1 MTRSA
6 AISIGQFGRPTLSR
20 DGRMMIVSIPIS
32 LRRQGGRKKV
42 VTPADAAP
50 WIPPPPRVDST
61 IVKALV
67 RAHRWRS
74 MLESKIYRTVR
85 DLAKAEHINEAY
97 LGRVLRLTLMSPA
110 IIEALLSGQQ
120 QADLALADLLK
131 PFPIEWDKQQAFFNE
146 KQAL

>member
-1 MTRSA
+1 M
-6 AISIGQFGRPTLSR
+6 
-20 DGRMMIVSIPIS
+20 
-32 LRRQGGRKKV
+32 
-42 VTPADAAP
+42 VTPANATP
-50 WIPPPPRVDST
+50 WMQPPSRVDTT

-67 RAHRWRS
+67 RAHRWRA
-74 MLESKIYRTVR
+74 MLQSKDFATAR
-85 DLAKAEHINEAY
+85 DLAKAEYINEAY
-97 LGRVLRLTLMSPA
+97 LGRVLRLTLLSPA